1 MDNPETL
8 ATLGTQN
15 TGGKTNKAQKHNTT
29 QKTKSTVPIKRR
41 GLNQATR
48 EWSTIIASYR
58 TPAVL

>member
-48 EWSTIIASYR
+48 EWSFI
-58 TPAVL
+58 